1 MWGKKI
7 LCTFSSSPWII
18 QAQAGVFFARCGFCI
33 YEQSSLFFLLK
44 SWTAITLNPDCYKHT
59 VIIISESVWRVKK
72 TRWGWTAAFY
82 LCPQKLGAKS
92 WGAGAWGRSFCSKKV
107 TGRAGCK
114 ACPSWFDFAESGF
127 EEAMTSLE
135 MRALYII

>member
-1 MWGKKI
+1 MRNKLYPEVKTNFICTVTEYIGVILKICGEKKSCVH
-7 LCTFSSSPWII
+7 LV
-18 QAQAGVFFARCGFCI
+18 QVHA
-33 YEQSSLFFLLK
+33 

-92 WGAGAWGRSFCSKKV
+92 WGAGAWGRSFCSDKV